1 MKFNFLYFFLYTLFI
16 IFLASCSNDSL
27 QKVGIIKKKINQFT
41 VSRKAPLEMP
51 PDMLLRPPKSKKVLD
66 NNNSLGGEDEQ
77 LSLDDILNNTEN
89 KKKRVI
95 NSKSDRR
102 SKEYRILKKILNTKA
117 TVLK

>member
-1 MKFNFLYFFLYTLFI
+1 MKFNFLYFFLYTLLI

-51 PDMLLRPPKSKKVLD
+51 PDMLLRPKSKKVLD